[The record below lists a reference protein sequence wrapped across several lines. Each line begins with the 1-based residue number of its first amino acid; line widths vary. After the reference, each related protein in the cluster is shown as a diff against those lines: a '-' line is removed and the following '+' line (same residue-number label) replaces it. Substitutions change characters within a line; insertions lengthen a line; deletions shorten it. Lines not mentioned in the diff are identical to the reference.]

1 MLQDPKFAANWRTIV
16 SPKRDRSQPG
26 PPPQL
31 PGRVRIAMDGS
42 DVQFLLA
49 PTRSIERV
57 SVTATSTQNSH
68 CLVDS

>member
-42 DVQFLLA
+42 DLM
-49 PTRSIERV
+49 TR
-57 SVTATSTQNSH
+57 TSQIYSDHSTISSRGIYH
-68 CLVDS
+68 YLSLS